1 MSYLEHGLRRALVL
15 SVLSLVVACG
25 APPEADP
32 ETSVKP
38 GINRTYLDPELQV
51 DAMVARF
58 EVESREIAA
67 SRDAVVAA
75 LGLEPGMDVADVG
88 AGTGLF
94 LEPLANEVGPGG
106 SYVAVD
112 IAEPFIAHLAERAAG
127 LGLEQVST
135 QLCAEDSVEL
145 PAESVDLVFV
155 CDTYHHFEY
164 PRSTTTSI
172 HSALRDGGELFV
184 VDFERIPGVTR
195 PWLLEHVRAGKQTV
209 IAEIESFGFEFV
221 EELKVAGLEENYA
234 IRFRKR

>member
-1 MSYLEHGLRRALVL
+1 
-15 SVLSLVVACG
+15 
-25 APPEADP
+25 
-32 ETSVKP
+32 
-38 GINRTYLDPELQV
+38 
-51 DAMVARF
+51 
-58 EVESREIAA
+58 
-67 SRDAVVAA
+67 
-75 LGLEPGMDVADVG
+75 
-88 AGTGLF
+88 
-94 LEPLANEVGPGG
+94 
-106 SYVAVD
+106 
-112 IAEPFIAHLAERAAG
+112 
-127 LGLEQVST
+127 LEQVST